1 MRSIDK
7 NDKNG
12 GAFGYGYITS
22 RANPLIVST
31 AALSEKKYRD
41 RYGCFVFEGRKLFGD
56 ALASKA
62 EIVNVFLREDVS
74 RELVSE
80 LPPEKVTV
88 VTQSVYDKLS
98 GEKSPEGILCVAKHI
113 DFLHKFVTIY
123 NYDGNVGKTRFMAAQ
138 IRDPGNL
145 GTMIRNANALGIDEL
160 IISSDC
166 ADIYNRRTV
175 RAAMGALFRQ
185 KITVCTDISSAIDA
199 LRKNGYRVRAA
210 ALGGA
215 SVKLTDTDIDGR
227 DCFLVG
233 NEGHGLDKDLIG
245 RCDGSVIIPMRD
257 GSESLNAAAAAAILM
272 WETGKGSWIG

>member
-1 MRSIDK
+1 MLN

-12 GAFGYGYITS
+12 SVGGYSYITS
-22 RANPLIVST
+22 RANPLIVAT

-41 RYGCFVFEGRKLFGD
+41 RYGYFVFEGRKLFAE
-56 ALASKA
+56 ALSSEA
-62 EIVNVFLREDVS
+62 EIVNVFICDDIPGNI
-74 RELVSE
+74 VSE
-80 LPPEKVTV
+80 LPSDKVIV
-88 VTQSVYDKLS
+88 VNRSVYDKIS
-98 GEKSPEGILCVAKHI
+98 REKSPEGILCVAKHI
-113 DFLHKFVTIY
+113 DFLHKFVKIY
-123 NYDGNVGKTRFMAAQ
+123 NCNGKASGTKFMAVQ

-185 KITVCTDISSAIDA
+185 KITVCSDIPSAVEA
-199 LRKNGYRVRAA
+199 LRKNGYRVNAA
-210 ALGGA
+210 SLSGNPMR
-215 SVKLTDTDIDGR
+215 LTDMNIDSS

-233 NEGHGLDKDLIG
+233 NEGHGLSEDLIG
-245 RCDGSVIIPMRD
+245 ICDRSVIIPMRE

-272 WETGKGSWIG
+272 WETGKRSWIL